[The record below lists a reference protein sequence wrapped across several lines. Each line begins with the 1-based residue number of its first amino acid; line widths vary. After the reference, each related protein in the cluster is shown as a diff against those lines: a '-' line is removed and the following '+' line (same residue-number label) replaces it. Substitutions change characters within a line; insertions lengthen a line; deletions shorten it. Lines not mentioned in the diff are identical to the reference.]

1 MSDQNKEKP
10 MAKYARFSGLGIQMG
25 VIIGF
30 FSWLGV
36 YLDDKYKTKTP
47 WWTIGLSLFGVTA
60 ALYLIIRE
68 VVKLSKDKDQE

>member
-36 YLDDKYKTKTP
+36 YLDDKYKTKT
-47 WWTIGLSLFGVTA
+47 
-60 ALYLIIRE
+60 YLKKSSCKTE
-68 VVKLSKDKDQE
+68 